1 MGMRLDEEFGAD
13 RVLQIETDDE
23 ENEAH
28 DTVNED
34 DDTGSD
40 LSNHSVHAPFHSQLG
55 PHDSPTWPQSYR
67 YFFSIGLLIFSCME
81 NK

>member
-23 ENEAH
+23 ENEA
-28 DTVNED
+28 DDYKIED
-34 DDTGSD
+34 DDDSGSD
-40 LSNHSVHAPFHSQLG
+40 STLHSPVHEPSHSQIG

-67 YFFSIGLLIFSCME
+67 YFLILLPLLFSCT
-81 NK
+81 